1 MVLEE
6 VRESLDLS
14 PYERQ
19 AHTVVKEGKEKEE
32 QQGKVSTRVV
42 WSD

>member
-1 MVLEE
+1 MILKEL
-6 VRESLDLS
+6 RGCLDLS
-14 PYERQ
+14 LYERQ
-19 AHTVVKEGKEKEE
+19 AHTIVKEGKEKEE

>member
-1 MVLEE
+1 MVLKE
-6 VRESLDLS
+6 VRQCLDLS
-14 PYERQ
+14 SYERQ

-32 QQGKVSTRVV
+32 QQGKISTRVV